1 MELSHVIS
9 DGVLTLVG
17 FFVFFR
23 FISSLELT
31 ETLLW
36 ESFILSVTVAALFG
50 TMKYAGVERA
60 DSLSL
65 FFQHL
70 ASTVGAVGL
79 LAAAWFGAFG
89 KSPSKT
95 VAYIIVGIGFVLFA
109 LSEAFNFT
117 QIIQYAP
124 MVCIPLAAVA
134 GVIAIIRGKARF
146 GLFLL
151 LGIVFLALA
160 VFRDSL
166 ISSQNDAIDAY
177 HYLLAVAL
185 VCLGMAASA
194 AHRE

>member
-9 DGVLTLVG
+9 DGILTIVG

-23 FISSLELT
+23 FISRLELV

-36 ESFILSVTVAALFG
+36 ESFILSVTVAAMFG
-50 TMKYAGVERA
+50 TMRYAGVEKG
-60 DSLSL
+60 DGLSL

-70 ASTVGAVGL
+70 AATVGAVGL

-89 KSPSKT
+89 RSASKT
-95 VAYIIVGIGFVLFA
+95 IAYVIIAIGFALFA
-109 LSEAFNFT
+109 INEAFNVP
-117 QIIQYAP
+117 QVVQYTP
-124 MVCIPLAAVA
+124 LVCMPLVAVA
-134 GVIAIIRGKARF
+134 GVVGLIKGNVKF
-146 GLFLL
+146 GIFIL
-151 LGIVFLALA
+151 LGVMFLTLA

-185 VCLGMAASA
+185 ICLGMAATSPQKA
-194 AHRE
+194 

>member
-9 DGVLTLVG
+9 DGILTIVG

-23 FISSLELT
+23 FISNLELV

-36 ESFILSVTVAALFG
+36 ESFILSVTVAAMFG
-50 TMKYAGVERA
+50 TMRYAGVERA
-60 DSLSL
+60 DNLSL

-70 ASTVGAVGL
+70 ASTVGAIGL
-79 LAAAWFGAFG
+79 LAASWYGAFG

-95 VAYIIVGIGFVLFA
+95 TAYIIVAIGFLLFA
-109 LSEAFNFT
+109 ASEAFGIT

-124 MVCIPLAAVA
+124 LVCIPLAALA
-134 GVIAIIRGKARF
+134 GIIAIFRGNARF

-166 ISSQNDAIDAY
+166 IASQNDAIDAY

-185 VCLGMAASA
+185 LCFGMAASSP
-194 AHRE
+194 RKV